1 MYYRVFNAL
10 IFIAMAAISVGF
22 GMVFGVGYGLIACGS
37 IILGMT
43 LFMFFV
49 AGIKGYKSP
58 KKQP

>member
-10 IFIAMAAISVGF
+10 ILIAMTAISVGF
-22 GMVFGVGYGLIACGS
+22 GMVFGVGHGLIACGS